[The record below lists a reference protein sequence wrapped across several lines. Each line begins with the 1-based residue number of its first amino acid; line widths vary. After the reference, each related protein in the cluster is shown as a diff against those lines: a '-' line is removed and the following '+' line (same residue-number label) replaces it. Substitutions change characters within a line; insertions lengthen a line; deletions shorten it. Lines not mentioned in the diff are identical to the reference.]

1 MCMCAQ
7 VLQSFPT
14 FCDPVNYRPPGSSL
28 FMGFSRQEYW
38 SGLPCPP
45 PGDPPSWD
53 QNQVSCI
60 SCTAGSFFTAELPR
74 SLYIIIVY
82 KFWYYINLAY
92 TRPCLITSVK
102 ITSPTLNKY
111 ILNKIKVSFSW
122 KSAILTVMWS
132 EFQKIS
138 KNTHSYSVCTHMK
151 GER

>member
-1 MCMCAQ
+1 MLCAC
-7 VLQSFPT
+7 VLKCFSHFQLFVTLWTIAHQALLSSW
-14 FCDPVNYRPPGSSL
+14 DSPGKNTGVGCHAL
-28 FMGFSRQEYW
+28 LQGI
-38 SGLPCPP
+38 LLT
-45 PGDPPSWD
+45 WD

-132 EFQKIS
+132 EFQ
-138 KNTHSYSVCTHMK
+138 N
-151 GER
+151 